1 MMLKNIYLY
10 LFIFSILI
18 AVFVLVNG
26 NRTVALL
33 ENKLSKSDEKLELLS
48 DSIAKLKDSIAVL
61 SIENQQKFSLKYN
74 EDARYYFEMQ
84 QIEPDEVEAV
94 LVDALIATN
103 RLVYQ
108 GGEHPL
114 IPYKGNIKPFVF
126 NSFHV
131 LNNRWV
137 IADFTDTK
145 TWGEVLIRYYL
156 DEEGRPVFE
165 QLDAVIFPSY

>member
-1 MMLKNIYLY
+1 MLKNIYLY

-26 NRTVALL
+26 NRSIAIL
-33 ENKLSKSDEKLELLS
+33 ESKLNKSEARAELLR
-48 DSIAKLKDSIAVL
+48 DSVERLQDSLAVMA
-61 SIENQQKFSLKYN
+61 IENQQKFSLKYN

-84 QIEPDEVEAV
+84 NIEPDEVEAS

-103 RLVYQ
+103 RLVYE

-114 IPYKGNIKPFVF
+114 IPFKGNLKPFVF

-145 TWGEVLIRYYL
+145 TWGEVFIKYYL
-156 DEEGRPVFE
+156 DDEGRPVFE